1 MIKKMNTSAS
11 ILHQPPLSHSQGIK
25 EDAVLINNDI
35 FTSIFSYLLKE
46 DRDKIAQPNLII
58 GENGSGKTSLLK
70 RMYLSIE
77 NSGKQ
82 LKPVFIE
89 GKELFSTDDIWK
101 FCPLQDDSCRTV
113 LLIDNIQYYF
123 ERTDNTEQ
131 YNLRGK
137 LNKAGAPILIATS
150 DKVLPAF
157 TDYESAFFEGFKI
170 SYIRPLAV
178 TDYSMFVG
186 NETDM
191 TRLEN
196 LMSYL
201 PKTPRSVQIAAKII
215 EDSTSPETDI
225 MLLIDYFS
233 FYYQAKYDGY
243 VVQIQRILSAIAR
256 AEDGVSL
263 QEIRQMTGQD
273 NGKISPYLKLMAD
286 RKIID
291 KTSKTQRGGIYTIA
305 DPLFRLWLQT
315 NVSCSQHNIVPQVRT
330 V

>member
-1 MIKKMNTSAS
+1 MNTGTS
-11 ILHQPPLSHSQGIK
+11 ILHQPPLSRGNGVK
-25 EDAVLINNDI
+25 EDAVVINNDI
-35 FTSIFSYLLKE
+35 FTSIFNYSLQE
-46 DRDKIAQPNLII
+46 NTDKIAQPNLII
-58 GENGSGKTSLLK
+58 GENGSGKTTLLK
-70 RMYLSIE
+70 RLFFSIE
-77 NSGKQ
+77 NSVEQ

-89 GKELFSTDDIWK
+89 GKSLFSTDDIWK
-101 FCPLQDDSCRTV
+101 ICSLQDDFYRIV

-137 LNKAGAPILIATS
+137 LNKAGAPILIATA

-157 TDYESAFFEGFKI
+157 TNYESAFFEGFKI

-178 TDYSMFVG
+178 SDYSMFIG
-186 NETDM
+186 NDTDM
-191 TRLEN
+191 IRLNN
-196 LMSYL
+196 LMLNL

-215 EDSTSPETDI
+215 QDSASTETDT

-263 QEIRQMTGQD
+263 QKIRQMTGQD
-273 NGKISPYLKLMAD
+273 NGKISPYLKLIAD
-286 RKIID
+286 RKIIE
-291 KTSKTQRGGIYTIA
+291 KTSKTQRGGKYSIA
-305 DPLFRLWLQT
+305 DPLFKLWLKT
-315 NVSCSQHNIVPQVRT
+315 YV
-330 V
+330 

>member
-1 MIKKMNTSAS
+1 MIKMMNTSAS

-35 FTSIFSYLLKE
+35 FMSIFSYLLKE
-46 DRDKIAQPNLII
+46 DMDKIAQPNLII
-58 GENGSGKTSLLK
+58 GENGSGKTTLLK
-70 RMYLSIE
+70 RMYFSIE

-82 LKPVFIE
+82 LKPVFID
-89 GKELFSTDDIWK
+89 GKSLFSTDDIWK
-101 FCPLQDDSCRTV
+101 CCPLKDDSSRTV

-137 LNKAGAPILIATS
+137 LNKVGAPILIATA

-157 TDYESAFFEGFKI
+157 TRYESAFFEGFKI
-170 SYIRPLAV
+170 SYIRPLVV

-186 NETDM
+186 HETDI
-191 TRLEN
+191 TRLKN

-215 EDSTSPETDI
+215 EDSASSEMDV
-225 MLLIDYFS
+225 MLLLDYFS

-256 AEDGVSL
+256 PENGVSL

-291 KTSKTQRGGIYTIA
+291 LNSAT
-305 DPLFRLWLQT
+305 LL
-315 NVSCSQHNIVPQVRT
+315 
-330 V
+330 

>member
-1 MIKKMNTSAS
+1 
-11 ILHQPPLSHSQGIK
+11 
-25 EDAVLINNDI
+25 
-35 FTSIFSYLLKE
+35 
-46 DRDKIAQPNLII
+46 
-58 GENGSGKTSLLK
+58 
-70 RMYLSIE
+70 MYFSIE

-82 LKPVFIE
+82 LKPVFIG

-157 TDYESAFFEGFKI
+157 TDYESAFFEGLKI

-191 TRLEN
+191 KRLEN

-215 EDSTSPETDI
+215 EDSASPETDI
-225 MLLIDYFS
+225 MLLIDNFS

-243 VVQIQRILSAIAR
+243 VVHIQRILSAIAR
-256 AEDGVSL
+256 AENGVSL

-315 NVSCSQHNIVPQVRT
+315 NVLSFQYIVLLR
-330 V
+330 

>member
-1 MIKKMNTSAS
+1 
-11 ILHQPPLSHSQGIK
+11 
-25 EDAVLINNDI
+25 
-35 FTSIFSYLLKE
+35 
-46 DRDKIAQPNLII
+46 
-58 GENGSGKTSLLK
+58 
-70 RMYLSIE
+70 MYFSIE

-157 TDYESAFFEGFKI
+157 TDYESAFFEGLKI

-191 TRLEN
+191 ARLEN

-215 EDSTSPETDI
+215 EDSASLETDI

-233 FYYQAKYDGY
+233 FYYQAKYEGY

-315 NVSCSQHNIVPQVRT
+315 NV
-330 V
+330 

>member
-1 MIKKMNTSAS
+1 MNTSTS
-11 ILHQPPLSHSQGIK
+11 ILHQPPLSLGNGIK
-25 EDAVLINNDI
+25 EDAVVINNDI
-35 FTSIFSYLLKE
+35 YTSIFNYLLKE

-58 GENGSGKTSLLK
+58 GEKGSGKTSLLK
-70 RMYLSIE
+70 RMYFSIE
-77 NSGKQ
+77 NSVKQ

-89 GKELFSTDDIWK
+89 GKSLFSTDDIWK
-101 FCPLQDDSCRTV
+101 FCTLQDDSFRTV

-137 LNKAGAPILIATS
+137 LNKAGAPILVATA

-157 TDYESAFFEGFKI
+157 TDYESAFFEGMKI
-170 SYIRPLAV
+170 SYIRPLSI

-186 NETDM
+186 HEINM
-191 TRLEN
+191 TRLKN
-196 LMSYL
+196 LMFYL

-215 EDSTSPETDI
+215 EESAGPETDI

-233 FYYQAKYDGY
+233 FYYQVKYDSY
-243 VVQIQRILSAIAR
+243 VVQVQRILSAIAR

-291 KTSKTQRGGIYTIA
+291 KTSKTQRGGIYSIA
-305 DPLFRLWLQT
+305 DPLFRLWLQI
-315 NVSCSQHNIVPQVRT
+315 NV
-330 V
+330 

>member
-1 MIKKMNTSAS
+1 M
-11 ILHQPPLSHSQGIK
+11 
-25 EDAVLINNDI
+25 
-35 FTSIFSYLLKE
+35 
-46 DRDKIAQPNLII
+46 
-58 GENGSGKTSLLK
+58 
-70 RMYLSIE
+70 
-77 NSGKQ
+77 
-82 LKPVFIE
+82 
-89 GKELFSTDDIWK
+89 
-101 FCPLQDDSCRTV
+101 QDDSCRTV

-186 NETDM
+186 NETNM

-215 EDSTSPETDI
+215 EDSASPETDI
-225 MLLIDYFS
+225 MLLIDNFS
-233 FYYQAKYDGY
+233 FYYQAKYDDY

-315 NVSCSQHNIVPQVRT
+315 NA
-330 V
+330 

>member
-1 MIKKMNTSAS
+1 MNTSAS

-35 FTSIFSYLLKE
+35 FTSIFNYLLKE

-70 RMYLSIE
+70 RMYFSIE

-101 FCPLQDDSCRTV
+101 FCSLQDDSCRTV

-170 SYIRPLAV
+170 SYIRPFVV

-186 NETDM
+186 HGTDM
-191 TRLEN
+191 VRLEN

-215 EDSTSPETDI
+215 EDSASLETDI

-315 NVSCSQHNIVPQVRT
+315 NA
-330 V
+330 

>member
-1 MIKKMNTSAS
+1 MNTSAS

-25 EDAVLINNDI
+25 EDVVLINNDI

>member
-1 MIKKMNTSAS
+1 M
-11 ILHQPPLSHSQGIK
+11 
-25 EDAVLINNDI
+25 
-35 FTSIFSYLLKE
+35 
-46 DRDKIAQPNLII
+46 
-58 GENGSGKTSLLK
+58 LK
-70 RMYLSIE
+70 RIYFSIE

-89 GKELFSTDDIWK
+89 GKELFSTDDIWT
-101 FCPLQDDSCRTV
+101 FCPLQDDSCRAV

-157 TDYESAFFEGFKI
+157 TDYESAFFEGLKI

-186 NETDM
+186 YGTDM

-201 PKTPRSVQIAAKII
+201 PKTPRSAQIATKII

-243 VVQIQRILSAIAR
+243 VMLIQRILSAIAK

-263 QEIRQMTGQD
+263 QEICQMTGQD
-273 NGKISPYLKLMAD
+273 NGKIFPYFKLKAD
-286 RKIID
+286 RKIIN
-291 KTSKTQRGGIYTIA
+291 KTSKIQRGGIYNIA

-315 NVSCSQHNIVPQVRT
+315 NVYCSQHNIVSLVRT
-330 V
+330 L

>member
-1 MIKKMNTSAS
+1 MIKKMNISAS

-25 EDAVLINNDI
+25 DDAVVINNDI
-35 FTSIFSYLLKE
+35 FTSIFRYLLKE

-70 RMYLSIE
+70 RMYFSIG

-89 GKELFSTDDIWK
+89 GKNLFSTDDIWK
-101 FCPLQDDSCRTV
+101 FCPLQDDSRRIV

-157 TDYESAFFEGFKI
+157 TDYESAFFEGLKI

-178 TDYSMFVG
+178 ADYSMFVG

-191 TRLEN
+191 ARLEN
-196 LMSYL
+196 LMFYL

-215 EDSTSPETDI
+215 EDSASPEMDI
-225 MLLIDYFS
+225 MLLLDYFS
-233 FYYQAKYDGY
+233 FYYQAKYDSY

-256 AEDGVSL
+256 AEYGVSL

-291 KTSKTQRGGIYTIA
+291 RTSQTQRGGIYTIT
-305 DPLFRLWLQT
+305 DPLFKLWLQT
-315 NVSCSQHNIVPQVRT
+315 NA
-330 V
+330 

>member
-1 MIKKMNTSAS
+1 MNTSTS
-11 ILHQPPLSHSQGIK
+11 ILHQPPLSLGNGIK
-25 EDAVLINNDI
+25 ENAVVINNDI
-35 FTSIFSYLLKE
+35 FTSIFNYLLKE
-46 DRDKIAQPNLII
+46 DRGKIAQPNLII
-58 GENGSGKTSLLK
+58 GENGSGKTTLLK
-70 RMYLSIE
+70 RMYFSIE
-77 NSGKQ
+77 NSANNQ
-82 LKPVFIE
+82 LKPVFID
-89 GKELFSTDDIWK
+89 GKSLFSTDDIWK
-101 FCPLQDDSCRTV
+101 CCPLQDDSSRTV

-123 ERTDNTEQ
+123 ERTDNAGQ

-137 LNKAGAPILIATS
+137 LNKAGAPILIATA

-170 SYIRPLAV
+170 SYIRPLAF

-186 NETDM
+186 HETDM
-191 TRLEN
+191 TRLAN

-215 EDSTSPETDI
+215 EDSASPETDI
-225 MLLIDYFS
+225 MFLIDCFS
-233 FYYQAKYDGY
+233 FYYQMMYDGY
-243 VVQIQRILSAIAR
+243 VVQIQRILSAMAR

-263 QEIRQMTGQD
+263 QEIRQTTGQD

-305 DPLFRLWLQT
+305 DPLFKLWLQT
-315 NVSCSQHNIVPQVRT
+315 NV
-330 V
+330 

>member
-1 MIKKMNTSAS
+1 MIKMMNTSAS

-25 EDAVLINNDI
+25 EDAVVINNDI

-58 GENGSGKTSLLK
+58 GEKGSGKTSWLK
-70 RMYLSIE
+70 RMYFSIE
-77 NSGKQ
+77 NSAKW
-82 LKPVFIE
+82 LKPVFID
-89 GKELFSTDDIWK
+89 GKSLFSTDDIWK
-101 FCPLQDDSCRTV
+101 FCSLQDDSCRTV
-113 LLIDNIQYYF
+113 LLIDNVQYYF

-137 LNKAGAPILIATS
+137 LNKAGAPILIATAA
-150 DKVLPAF
+150 KVLPAF
-157 TDYESAFFEGFKI
+157 ARYESAFFEGLKI

-191 TRLEN
+191 ARLEN

-215 EDSTSPETDI
+215 EDSVSPETDI

-233 FYYQAKYDGY
+233 FYYQAKYEGY

-315 NVSCSQHNIVPQVRT
+315 NV
-330 V
+330 

>member
-1 MIKKMNTSAS
+1 MNTSTS
-11 ILHQPPLSHSQGIK
+11 ILHQPPLSLGNGIK
-25 EDAVLINNDI
+25 EKAVVINNDI

-58 GENGSGKTSLLK
+58 GEKGSGKTSLLK
-70 RMYLSIE
+70 RMYFSIE
-77 NSGKQ
+77 NSAKW
-82 LKPVFIE
+82 LKPVFID
-89 GKELFSTDDIWK
+89 GKSLFSTDDIWK
-101 FCPLQDDSCRTV
+101 FCSLQDDSCRTV
-113 LLIDNIQYYF
+113 LLIDNVQYYF

-137 LNKAGAPILIATS
+137 LNKAGAPILIATA

-157 TDYESAFFEGFKI
+157 TRYESAFFEGFKI
-170 SYIRPLAV
+170 SYIRPLVV

-186 NETDM
+186 YEADM

-215 EDSTSPETDI
+215 EDSASPEMDI
-225 MLLIDYFS
+225 MLLLDYFS
-233 FYYQAKYDGY
+233 FYYQAKYDSY

-256 AEDGVSL
+256 PENGVSL

-291 KTSKTQRGGIYTIA
+291 RTSQTQRVGIYTIT
-305 DPLFRLWLQT
+305 DPLFKLWLQT
-315 NVSCSQHNIVPQVRT
+315 NV
-330 V
+330 

>member
-1 MIKKMNTSAS
+1 MNTSTS
-11 ILHQPPLSHSQGIK
+11 ILHQPPLSIGNGIK
-25 EDAVLINNDI
+25 EETVVINNDI

-58 GENGSGKTSLLK
+58 GEKGSGKTSLLK
-70 RMYLSIE
+70 RMYFSIE
-77 NSGKQ
+77 NSAKW
-82 LKPVFIE
+82 LKPVFID
-89 GKELFSTDDIWK
+89 GKSLFSTDDIWK
-101 FCPLQDDSCRTV
+101 FHSLQDDSCRTV
-113 LLIDNIQYYF
+113 LLIDNVQYYF

-137 LNKAGAPILIATS
+137 LNKAGAPILIATA

-157 TDYESAFFEGFKI
+157 TGYESAFFEGFKI
-170 SYIRPLAV
+170 SYIRPLVV

-186 NETDM
+186 YEADM

-215 EDSTSPETDI
+215 EDSASHEMDI
-225 MLLIDYFS
+225 MLLLDYFS
-233 FYYQAKYDGY
+233 FYYQAKYDSY

-256 AEDGVSL
+256 PENGVTL
-263 QEIRQMTGQD
+263 QEIRKITGQD

-291 KTSKTQRGGIYTIA
+291 RTSQTQRGCIYTIT
-305 DPLFRLWLQT
+305 DPLFKLWLQT
-315 NVSCSQHNIVPQVRT
+315 NV
-330 V
+330 

>member
-1 MIKKMNTSAS
+1 MMNTSAS

-25 EDAVLINNDI
+25 EDAVVINNDI

-58 GENGSGKTSLLK
+58 GEDGSGKTSLLK
-70 RMYLSIE
+70 RMYFSIE

-157 TDYESAFFEGFKI
+157 TDYESAFFEGLKI

-191 TRLEN
+191 IRLEN

-215 EDSTSPETDI
+215 EDSASPETDI
-225 MLLIDYFS
+225 MLLIDNFS

-243 VVQIQRILSAIAR
+243 VMQIQRILSAIAK

-315 NVSCSQHNIVPQVRT
+315 NV
-330 V
+330 

>member
-1 MIKKMNTSAS
+1 M
-11 ILHQPPLSHSQGIK
+11 
-25 EDAVLINNDI
+25 
-35 FTSIFSYLLKE
+35 
-46 DRDKIAQPNLII
+46 II

-70 RMYLSIE
+70 RMYFSIE

-101 FCPLQDDSCRTV
+101 FCPLQDDSRRTV

-123 ERTDNTEQ
+123 DRTDNTGQ

-150 DKVLPAF
+150 DKVLLAF

-178 TDYSMFVG
+178 ADYSMFVG
-186 NETDM
+186 HETDM

-215 EDSTSPETDI
+215 EDSANPETDI

-243 VVQIQRILSAIAR
+243 VVQIQLILTSIGR

-263 QEIRQMTGQD
+263 QEIRHMTGQD

-305 DPLFRLWLQT
+305 DPLFRLWLKT
-315 NVSCSQHNIVPQVRT
+315 NI
-330 V
+330 

>member
-1 MIKKMNTSAS
+1 MNTSAS

-25 EDAVLINNDI
+25 KDAVVINNDI
-35 FTSIFSYLLKE
+35 FTSIFNYLLKE

-70 RMYLSIE
+70 RMYFSIE

-82 LKPVFIE
+82 LKPVFID
-89 GKELFSTDDIWK
+89 GKSLFSTDDIWK
-101 FCPLQDDSCRTV
+101 FCPLQDDSRRTV

-157 TDYESAFFEGFKI
+157 TDYESAFFEGMKI

-178 TDYSMFVG
+178 ADYSMFVG

-201 PKTPRSVQIAAKII
+201 SKTPRSVQIAAKII

-315 NVSCSQHNIVPQVRT
+315 NA
-330 V
+330 

>member
-1 MIKKMNTSAS
+1 MNTSTS
-11 ILHQPPLSHSQGIK
+11 ILHQPPLSIGNGIK
-25 EDAVLINNDI
+25 EESVVINNDI
-35 FTSIFSYLLKE
+35 FTSIFNYLLKE

-58 GENGSGKTSLLK
+58 GEKGSGKTSLLK
-70 RMYLSIE
+70 RMYFSIE
-77 NSGKQ
+77 NSAKW
-82 LKPVFIE
+82 LKPVFID
-89 GKELFSTDDIWK
+89 GKSLFSTDDIWK

-137 LNKAGAPILIATS
+137 LNKAGAPILIATA

-157 TDYESAFFEGFKI
+157 TRYESAFFEGFKI
-170 SYIRPLAV
+170 SYIRPLVV

-186 NETDM
+186 YEADM

-215 EDSTSPETDI
+215 EDSASPEMDI
-225 MLLIDYFS
+225 MLLLDYFS
-233 FYYQAKYDGY
+233 FYYQAKYDSY

-256 AEDGVSL
+256 PENGVSL
-263 QEIRQMTGQD
+263 QKIRQITGQD

-291 KTSKTQRGGIYTIA
+291 RTSQTQRGGIYTIT
-305 DPLFRLWLQT
+305 DPLFKLRLQT
-315 NVSCSQHNIVPQVRT
+315 NV
-330 V
+330 

>member
-1 MIKKMNTSAS
+1 M
-11 ILHQPPLSHSQGIK
+11 HQPPLSLGNGVK
-25 EDAVLINNDI
+25 EEAVVINNDI
-35 FTSIFSYLLKE
+35 FTSIFHYLLKE
-46 DRDKIAQPNLII
+46 DRNKIAQPNLII
-58 GENGSGKTSLLK
+58 GENGSGKTTLLK
-70 RMYLSIE
+70 RMYFSIE

-82 LKPVFIE
+82 LKPVFID
-89 GKELFSTDDIWK
+89 GKSLFSTDDIWK
-101 FCPLQDDSCRTV
+101 CCSLQDDSCRDV

-178 TDYSMFVG
+178 TDYSALVG
-186 NETDM
+186 HETDM
-191 TRLEN
+191 SRLEN

-201 PKTPRSVQIAAKII
+201 PKTLLSVQIAAKII
-215 EDSTSPETDI
+215 EDSASPETDI

-243 VVQIQRILSAIAR
+243 VVQIQRILSAIAG

-263 QEIRQMTGQD
+263 QDIRQITGQG

-305 DPLFRLWLQT
+305 DPLFKLWLHT
-315 NVSCSQHNIVPQVRT
+315 NV
-330 V
+330 